1 MNGTGRLCICRRL
14 RTAFARGLARVMSIR
29 SFHAGFHVLRLLAC
43 RLLKLN
49 SNTPGTASYKI
60 DVARVSS
67 ARRAVP
73 ASAPPQADDRRGC
86 AARCK
91 AFLAIATRG

>member
-14 RTAFARGLARVMSIR
+14 RTAFARGLARVMSIL
-29 SFHAGFHVLRLLAC
+29 SFHAGFHVSRLLAC
-43 RLLKLN
+43 RLLN

-86 AARCK
+86 AARCN
-91 AFLAIATRG
+91 AFLAIVTRG